1 MNLTVLGICIFVAV
15 IVVLFASALFL
26 IAYRLKDISEAIWT
40 QNRLFLVFLK
50 RTKQDDEEIPEDLS
64 QLTNEE

>member
-1 MNLTVLGICIFVAV
+1 MNVTVLGICIFVAV

-40 QNRLFLVFLK
+40 QNRLILVFLK

-64 QLTNEE
+64 QLTEEE

>member
-1 MNLTVLGICIFVAV
+1 MNMTVLGICIFVAV

-40 QNRLFLVFLK
+40 QNRLILVFLK

-64 QLTNEE
+64 QLTEEE

>member
-1 MNLTVLGICIFVAV
+1 MNMTVLGICIFVAV

-64 QLTNEE
+64 QLTKEE

>member
-1 MNLTVLGICIFVAV
+1 MNMTVFGICIFVAV

-40 QNRLFLVFLK
+40 QNRLILVFLK

-64 QLTNEE
+64 QLTEEE

>member
-50 RTKQDDEEIPEDLS
+50 RTKQEDEEIPEDLS
-64 QLTNEE
+64 QLTEEE

>member
-1 MNLTVLGICIFVAV
+1 MTVLGICIFVAV

-64 QLTNEE
+64 QLTDEE

>member
-1 MNLTVLGICIFVAV
+1 MNMTVLGICIFVAV

-64 QLTNEE
+64 QLTDEE

>member
-1 MNLTVLGICIFVAV
+1 MNMTVLGICIFVAV

-40 QNRLFLVFLK
+40 QNRLLLVFLK

-64 QLTNEE
+64 QLTKEE

>member
-40 QNRLFLVFLK
+40 QNRLILVFLK

-64 QLTNEE
+64 QLTEEE

>member
-1 MNLTVLGICIFVAV
+1 MNMTVLGICIFVAV

-40 QNRLFLVFLK
+40 QNRLILVFLK

-64 QLTNEE
+64 QLTDEE

>member
-50 RTKQDDEEIPEDLS
+50 RTKQEDEEIPEDLS

>member
-50 RTKQDDEEIPEDLS
+50 RTKQNDEEIPEDLS
-64 QLTNEE
+64 QLTHEE

>member
-1 MNLTVLGICIFVAV
+1 MNMTVLGICIFVAV

-40 QNRLFLVFLK
+40 QNRLLLVFLK

-64 QLTNEE
+64 QLTEEE

>member
-1 MNLTVLGICIFVAV
+1 MNMTVLGICIFVAV

-64 QLTNEE
+64 QLTEEE

>member
-1 MNLTVLGICIFVAV
+1 MNMTVLGICIFVAV

-40 QNRLFLVFLK
+40 QNRLILVFLK

-64 QLTNEE
+64 QITEEE